1 MIHLDT
7 NLLIGVGDAADIH
20 HAAARSVFAK
30 SIPVAASAPAWTE
43 YQSRP
48 LTTALARGVRAMLHG
63 GVIPFDEAAA
73 VLAGRLFCQTGNRR
87 RNRLDTMIAA
97 SAILAGAELAT
108 MNPAD
113 FEPFAPH
120 GLKLLFPPVA

>member
-1 MIHLDT
+1 
-7 NLLIGVGDAADIH
+7 
-20 HAAARSVFAK
+20 
-30 SIPVAASAPAWTE
+30 
-43 YQSRP
+43 
-48 LTTALARGVRAMLHG
+48 MLHG

-73 VLAGRLFCQTGNRR
+73 VLAVRLFCQTGNRR